1 MAAATFSLPGHEN
14 VWDIVIV
21 IDERDK
27 VGIENSK
34 KFTLACGILIIQSY
48 QSCDFLLKWSFRRK
62 LWQSVLDFLWPIKH
76 IYNNTDIHNAI
87 LHICIAVGLVK
98 EPIIDRGGNVKML
111 VSCMQKNQHDPLV
124 LFKPVSLAKYF
135 LQRALRLC
143 EWRQGEVSGTQ

>member
-14 VWDIVIV
+14 AWDIVIVIV

-62 LWQSVLDFLWPIKH
+62 LWQSLLDFLWPIKH

-98 EPIIDRGGNVKML
+98 ESIIDRGGNVKML
-111 VSCMQKNQHDPLV
+111 VSCMQKNPHDPLV

-135 LQRALRLC
+135 LQRALRFC
-143 EWRQGEVSGTQ
+143 